1 MLLLIDRHSNLET
14 THTELR
20 GKKSI
25 SQSKRA
31 KVKANINRLVHC
43 CGMNRIILGH
53 VTSLVSSTLLF

>member
-1 MLLLIDRHSNLET
+1 MLLMIDRHSNLET

-20 GKKSI
+20 GKKRV

-43 CGMNRIILGH
+43 CGVNRVILGGSCIQH
-53 VTSLVSSTLLF
+53 LLV